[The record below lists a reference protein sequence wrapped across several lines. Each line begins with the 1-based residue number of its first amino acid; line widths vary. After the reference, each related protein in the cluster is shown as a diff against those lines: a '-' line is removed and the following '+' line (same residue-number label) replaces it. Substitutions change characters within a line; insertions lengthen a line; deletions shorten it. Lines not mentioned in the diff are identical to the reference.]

1 MSVSYFRVQEVEL
14 LQEANPLVTIRT
26 PIPFGEVRVEH
37 VRPAVRQLVD
47 EARERIDAIARCP
60 EPRTY
65 ANTLGALD
73 AATEELDYASS
84 VVQHLEN
91 VISSPELRQAW
102 NEAQPLVSEFYSR
115 IPLHSGLW
123 AALKA
128 YQTTEDAKSL
138 TGVRARFLTKTI
150 DSFRRH
156 GADLDEAGKK
166 RLAEIDVELSV
177 VCTQFA
183 QSVLDATAKFEYVI
197 ESEDGLAGLPAAA
210 AAAARESA
218 QAREMQ
224 GWRFTLQQPSYLA
237 VMTYLDDDAVREHFY
252 RAYNRR
258 AAEDNAGRV
267 VKILALRREK
277 ARLLGF
283 NDFADF
289 ALKERMAKSGG
300 HALRFL
306 RELESQTKGA
316 FQLENKALEAF
327 RAKRTAD
334 PRPLQPWEIGYWS
347 EKQRASE
354 YDFDE
359 EELRP
364 YFPLGQVLDGMFELV
379 HRLYGIRVA
388 EAPGKPVW
396 HPEVKYYEIR
406 DADGALLAGFYA
418 DWFPRETKRGG
429 AWMGSF
435 LTGKTVDG
443 VWHPHIGVM
452 CGNVTPPLNDRPAL
466 LSHRDVETVFH
477 EFGHLLH
484 HSLSRVDV
492 RSLAGTNVAWDF
504 VELPSQIMENWC
516 WERASLDLFARHWK
530 TGELVPEP
538 LFQKIVRARNFRSA
552 NGQMRQLGF
561 GVVDLALHTL
571 YEPERDG
578 AVLEYANRIL
588 QDFSGATFPE
598 GYAMIAAFTHLFG
611 DPVGYGA
618 GYYSYKWAEV
628 LDADAFTRFKKEGI
642 FNRETGLAFRHE
654 ILEKGDSED
663 PADLFR
669 NFMRR
674 DPDPGA
680 LLRRLGLVD

>member
-1 MSVSYFRVQEVEL
+1 MLEV
-14 LQEANPLVTIRT
+14 NPLVTIRT
-26 PIPFGEVRVEH
+26 PIPFGEVQVEH
-37 VRPAVRQLVD
+37 VRPAVRRLVE
-47 EARERIDAIARCP
+47 EAQECVEAIASCP

-65 ANTLGALD
+65 ENTLGALD
-73 AATEELDYASS
+73 SATEQLDYASS
-84 VVQHLEN
+84 VIQHLEN
-91 VISSPELRQAW
+91 VVSTPELRQAW
-102 NEAQPLVSEFYSR
+102 NEVQPLVSEFYSR
-115 IPLHSGLW
+115 IPLHAGLW
-123 AALKA
+123 TALKA
-128 YQTTEDAKSL
+128 YKATADAKAL
-138 TGVRARFLTKTI
+138 TGVRARFLKKTI

-177 VCTQFA
+177 ICTKFA
-183 QSVLDATAKFEYVI
+183 QSVLDATAEFEYI
-197 ESEDGLAGLPAAA
+197 IGNEDGLAGLPAAA
-210 AAAARESA
+210 AAAARQSA
-218 QAREMQ
+218 EARDKQ

-252 RAYNRR
+252 RSYNRR
-258 AAEDNAGRV
+258 AAVENAERV
-267 VKILALRREK
+267 AKILALRREK

-283 NDFADF
+283 KDFADF
-289 ALKERMAKSGG
+289 ALTERMARNGG
-300 HALRFL
+300 RALNFL
-306 RELESQTKGA
+306 RELQAQTEGA
-316 FQLENKALEAF
+316 FQLENKALEDF
-327 RAKRTAD
+327 RAKRTGD
-334 PRPLQPWEIGYWS
+334 LRRLEPWEIGYWA

-354 YDFDE
+354 YDYDE

-364 YFPLGQVLDGMFELV
+364 YFPLERVLNGLFDLV
-379 HRLYGIRVA
+379 NKLYGIHVV
-388 EAPGKPVW
+388 ETPGKPVW
-396 HPEVKYYEIR
+396 HPDVKYYDIR

-443 VWHPHIGVM
+443 VRHPHIGVM

-516 WERASLDLFARHWK
+516 WERASIDLFARHWN
-530 TGELVPEP
+530 TGELVPES
-538 LFQKIVRARNFRSA
+538 LFQKVVRARNFRSA

-561 GVVDLALHTL
+561 ATVDLSLHTL

-578 AVLEYANRIL
+578 AVLEYANRVL
-588 QDFSGATFPE
+588 QDFSAATFPE
-598 GYAMIAAFTHLFG
+598 GYAMISAFTHLFG

-628 LDADAFTRFKKEGI
+628 LDADAFTRFQKEGI
-642 FNRETGLAFRHE
+642 FNRETGLAFRNN

-663 PADLFR
+663 PAELFR
-669 NFMRR
+669 GFMGR

-680 LLRRLGLVD
+680 LLRRLGLVA

>member
-1 MSVSYFRVQEVEL
+1 MQEV
-14 LQEANPLVTIRT
+14 NPLVTIRT
-26 PIPFGEVRVEH
+26 PIPFGEVQVEH
-37 VRPAVRQLVD
+37 VRPAVHRLVE
-47 EARERIDAIARCP
+47 EARESIEAIASCP

-73 AATEELDYASS
+73 SATEKLDYASS
-84 VVQHLEN
+84 VIQHLEN
-91 VISSPELRQAW
+91 VVSTPELRQAW
-102 NEAQPLVSEFYSR
+102 NEVQPLVSEFYSR
-115 IPLHSGLW
+115 IPLHAGLW
-123 AALKA
+123 AALKG
-128 YQTTEDAKSL
+128 YQATADAQAL
-138 TGVRARFLTKTI
+138 TGVRARFLRKTI

-166 RLAEIDVELSV
+166 RLAGIDVELSV
-177 VCTQFA
+177 ICTKFA
-183 QSVLDATAKFEYVI
+183 QSVLDATAQFEYII
-197 ESEDGLAGLPAAA
+197 ENEEGLAGLPVAA
-210 AAAARESA
+210 AAAARQSA
-218 QAREMQ
+218 EARGKQ

-237 VMTYLDDDAVREHFY
+237 VMTYLDDAKVREHFY
-252 RAYNRR
+252 RSYNRR
-258 AAEDNAGRV
+258 AAGENAERV
-267 VKILALRREK
+267 AKILELRREK

-283 NDFADF
+283 KDFADF
-289 ALKERMAKSGG
+289 ALYERMAKSGG
-300 HALRFL
+300 RALSFL
-306 RELESQTKGA
+306 RELQTQTEGA
-316 FQLENKALEAF
+316 FQLENKALEDF
-327 RAKRTAD
+327 RTKRTAD
-334 PRPLQPWEIGYWS
+334 PRRLEPWEIGYWA

-354 YDFDE
+354 YAYDE

-364 YFPLGQVLDGMFELV
+364 YFPLERVLNGLFDLV
-379 HRLYGIRVA
+379 NKLYGIHVV

-396 HPEVKYYEIR
+396 HPEVKYYDIR

-435 LTGKTVDG
+435 LTGKTEDG

-538 LFQKIVRARNFRSA
+538 LFQKVVRARNFRSA

-561 GVVDLALHTL
+561 ATVDLSLHTL

-578 AVLEYANRIL
+578 AVLGYANRVL
-588 QDFSGATFPE
+588 QDFSSATFPE

-618 GYYSYKWAEV
+618 GYYSYKCAEV
-628 LDADAFTRFKKEGI
+628 LDADAFTRFQKEGI
-642 FNRETGLAFRHE
+642 FNRETGLAFRHD

-663 PADLFR
+663 PAELFR
-669 NFMRR
+669 SFMGR

-680 LLRRLGLVD
+680 LMRRLGLLE

>member
-1 MSVSYFRVQEVEL
+1 M
-14 LQEANPLVTIRT
+14 VTIRT
-26 PIPFGEVRVEH
+26 PIPFGEVQVEH
-37 VRPAVRQLVD
+37 VRPAVRRLVE
-47 EARERIDAIARCP
+47 EAQECVEAIASCP

-65 ANTLGALD
+65 ENTLGALD
-73 AATEELDYASS
+73 SATEQLDYASS
-84 VVQHLEN
+84 VIQHLEN
-91 VISSPELRQAW
+91 VVSTPELRQAW
-102 NEAQPLVSEFYSR
+102 NEVQPLVSEFYSR
-115 IPLHSGLW
+115 IPLHAGLW
-123 AALKA
+123 TALKA
-128 YQTTEDAKSL
+128 YKATADAKAL
-138 TGVRARFLTKTI
+138 TGVRARFLKKTI

-177 VCTQFA
+177 ICTKFA
-183 QSVLDATAKFEYVI
+183 QSVLDATAEFEYI
-197 ESEDGLAGLPAAA
+197 IGNEDGLAGLPAAA
-210 AAAARESA
+210 AAAARQSA
-218 QAREMQ
+218 EARDKQ

-252 RAYNRR
+252 RSYNRR
-258 AAEDNAGRV
+258 AAVENAERV
-267 VKILALRREK
+267 AKILALRREK

-283 NDFADF
+283 KDFADF
-289 ALKERMAKSGG
+289 ALTERMARNGG
-300 HALRFL
+300 RALNFL
-306 RELESQTKGA
+306 RELQAQTEGA
-316 FQLENKALEAF
+316 FQLENKALEDF
-327 RAKRTAD
+327 RAKRTGD
-334 PRPLQPWEIGYWS
+334 LRRLEPWEIGYWA

-354 YDFDE
+354 YDYDE

-364 YFPLGQVLDGMFELV
+364 YFPLERVLNGLFDLV
-379 HRLYGIRVA
+379 NKLYGIHVV
-388 EAPGKPVW
+388 ETPGKPVW
-396 HPEVKYYEIR
+396 HPDVKYYDIR

-443 VWHPHIGVM
+443 VRHPHIGVM

-516 WERASLDLFARHWK
+516 WERASIDLFARHWN
-530 TGELVPEP
+530 TGELVPES

-561 GVVDLALHTL
+561 ATVDLSLHTL

-578 AVLEYANRIL
+578 AVLEYANRVL
-588 QDFSGATFPE
+588 QDFSAATFPE
-598 GYAMIAAFTHLFG
+598 GYAMISAFTHLFG

-628 LDADAFTRFKKEGI
+628 LDADAFTRFQKEGI
-642 FNRETGLAFRHE
+642 FNRETGLAFRNN

-663 PADLFR
+663 PAELFR
-669 NFMRR
+669 GFMGR

-680 LLRRLGLVD
+680 LLRRLGLVA

>member
-1 MSVSYFRVQEVEL
+1 M
-14 LQEANPLVTIRT
+14 QEANPLVTIRT

-47 EARERIDAIARCP
+47 EARERIEAIARCP

-84 VVQHLEN
+84 VIQHLEN

-102 NEAQPLVSEFYSR
+102 NEVQPLVSEFYSR

-123 AALKA
+123 NALKS
-128 YQTTEDAKSL
+128 YQATEDAKAL
-138 TGVRARFLTKTI
+138 TGVRARFLKKTI

-183 QSVLDATAKFEYVI
+183 QSVLDATAKFEYII
-197 ESEDGLAGLPAAA
+197 ENEDGLAGLPAAA

-218 QAREMQ
+218 QAREKR

-258 AAEDNAGRV
+258 AAEGNAERV
-267 VKILALRREK
+267 VKILALRHEK

-300 HALRFL
+300 RALSFL
-306 RELESQTKGA
+306 RELEAQTKDA
-316 FQLENKALEAF
+316 FQLENKALEEY
-327 RAKRTAD
+327 RAKRTGD
-334 PRPLQPWEIGYWS
+334 SRPLKPWEIGYWA

-364 YFPLGQVLDGMFELV
+364 YFPLDRVLDGLFELV
-379 HRLYGIRVA
+379 HRLYGIRVV

-435 LTGKTVDG
+435 LTGKYVDG
-443 VWHPHIGVM
+443 AWHPHIGVM

-530 TGELVPEP
+530 TGELVPES
-538 LFQKIVRARNFRSA
+538 LFQKVVRARNFRSA

-588 QDFSGATFPE
+588 QDFSSATFPE

-628 LDADAFTRFKKEGI
+628 LDADAFTRFQKEGV

-680 LLRRLGLVD
+680 LLRRLGLVE

>member
-1 MSVSYFRVQEVEL
+1 VQEV
-14 LQEANPLVTIRT
+14 NPLVTIRT
-26 PIPFGEVRVEH
+26 PIPFGEVQVEH
-37 VRPAVRQLVD
+37 VRPAVRRLVE
-47 EARERIDAIARCP
+47 EAQESLEAIASCP

-73 AATEELDYASS
+73 SATEKLDYASS
-84 VVQHLEN
+84 IIQHLEN
-91 VISSPELRQAW
+91 VVSSPELRQAW
-102 NEAQPLVSEFYSR
+102 NEVQPLVSEFYSR
-115 IPLHSGLW
+115 VPLHAGLW
-123 AALKA
+123 AALKG
-128 YQTTEDAKSL
+128 YQGTADAKAL
-138 TGVRARFLTKTI
+138 TGVRARFLKKTI

-166 RLAEIDVELSV
+166 RLAGIDVELSV
-177 VCTQFA
+177 ICTKFA
-183 QSVLDATAKFEYVI
+183 QSVLDATAEFEYIVVN
-197 ESEDGLAGLPAAA
+197 ENGLTGLPAAA
-210 AAAARESA
+210 AAAARQSA
-218 QAREMQ
+218 EARGKQ

-252 RAYNRR
+252 RSYNRR
-258 AAEDNAGRV
+258 AAEENVERV
-267 VKILALRREK
+267 AKILELRREK

-283 NDFADF
+283 KDFADF
-289 ALKERMAKSGG
+289 ALTERMAKNGG
-300 HALRFL
+300 RALGFL
-306 RELESQTKGA
+306 RELQAQTEGA
-316 FQLENKALEAF
+316 FQLENKALEDF
-327 RAKRTAD
+327 RAKRAGD
-334 PRPLQPWEIGYWS
+334 LRRLESWEIGYWA

-354 YDFDE
+354 YAYDE

-364 YFPLGQVLDGMFELV
+364 YFPLERVLNGLFDLV
-379 HRLYGIRVA
+379 NKLYGIHVV
-388 EAPGKPVW
+388 EAHGKPVW
-396 HPEVKYYEIR
+396 HPDVKYYDIR

-435 LTGKTVDG
+435 LTGKTEDG

-538 LFQKIVRARNFRSA
+538 LFQKVVRARNFRSA
-552 NGQMRQLGF
+552 NVQMRQLGF
-561 GVVDLALHTL
+561 ATVDLSLHML

-578 AVLEYANRIL
+578 AVLEYANRVL
-588 QDFSGATFPE
+588 QGFSAATFPE

-628 LDADAFTRFKKEGI
+628 LDADAFTRFQKEGI
-642 FNRETGLAFRHE
+642 FNRETGLAFRHN

-663 PADLFR
+663 PAELFR
-669 NFMRR
+669 SFMGR

-680 LLRRLGLVD
+680 LMRRLGLLAK

>member
-1 MSVSYFRVQEVEL
+1 M
-14 LQEANPLVTIRT
+14 QEANPLVTIRT

-47 EARERIDAIARCP
+47 EARERIEAIARCP

-102 NEAQPLVSEFYSR
+102 NEVQPLVSEFYSR

-197 ESEDGLAGLPAAA
+197 ESEDGLSGLPAAA

-258 AAEDNAGRV
+258 AAEGNAGRV

-300 HALRFL
+300 RALRFL
-306 RELESQTKGA
+306 RELESQTKDA

-334 PRPLQPWEIGYWS
+334 PRPLKPWEIGYWA

-364 YFPLGQVLDGMFELV
+364 YFPLGQVLDGLFELA

-396 HPEVKYYEIR
+396 HPEAKYYEIR

-680 LLRRLGLVD
+680 LLRRLGLVE

>member
-1 MSVSYFRVQEVEL
+1 MSVSYLRVLEV
-14 LQEANPLVTIRT
+14 NPLVEIRT
-26 PIPFGEVRVEH
+26 PIPFGEVQIEH
-37 VRPAVRQLVD
+37 VRPAIRRLVE
-47 EARERIDAIARCP
+47 EAQERIEVIATCP

-65 ANTLGALD
+65 QNTLGALD
-73 AATEELDYASS
+73 AATEKLDYASS
-84 VVQHLEN
+84 VIQHLEN
-91 VISSPELRQAW
+91 VVSTPELRQAW
-102 NEAQPLVSEFYSR
+102 NEVQPLVSEFYSR
-115 IPLHSGLW
+115 IPLHAGLW
-123 AALKA
+123 AALKEYEA
-128 YQTTEDAKSL
+128 TSDAKSL
-138 TGVRARFLTKTI
+138 TGVRGRFLKKTI

-177 VCTQFA
+177 ICTKFA
-183 QSVLDATAKFEYVI
+183 QSVLDATAQFEYIVDN
-197 ESEDGLAGLPAAA
+197 EEGLAGLPSAA

-218 QAREMQ
+218 QARGKQ
-224 GWRFTLQQPSYLA
+224 GWRFSLQQPSYLA
-237 VMTYLDDDAVREHFY
+237 VMTYLDDNAVREHFY

-258 AAEDNAGRV
+258 AAGENPERV
-267 VKILALRREK
+267 LKILELRREK

-283 NDFADF
+283 KDFADF
-289 ALKERMAKSGG
+289 ALAERMAKSGG
-300 HALRFL
+300 RALSFL
-306 RELESQTKGA
+306 RELQAQTEGA

-327 RAKRTAD
+327 RTERTGD
-334 PRPLQPWEIGYWS
+334 SRRLEPWEVGYWA

-354 YDFDE
+354 YDYDE

-364 YFPLGQVLDGMFELV
+364 YFPLESVLAGLFDLV
-379 HRLYGIRVA
+379 NKLYGIQVV

-396 HPEVKYYEIR
+396 HPDVKYYDIR

-435 LTGKTVDG
+435 LSGKRVDG
-443 VWHPHIGVM
+443 VWHPHLGVM

-484 HSLSRVDV
+484 HSLSRVEV

-538 LFQKIVRARNFRSA
+538 LFQKVIRARNFRSA

-561 GVVDLALHTL
+561 ATVDLSLHTL

-578 AVLEYANRIL
+578 PVLEYANRVL
-588 QDFSGATFPE
+588 QDFSAATFPE

-628 LDADAFTRFKKEGI
+628 LDADAFTRFQSEGI
-642 FNRETGLAFRHE
+642 FNRETGLAFRQN

-663 PADLFR
+663 PAELFR
-669 NFMRR
+669 QFMGRE
-674 DPDPGA
+674 PDPGA
-680 LLRRLGLVD
+680 LLRRLGLMQ